1 MSYSSVLLRPI
12 QDWLLMEILAV
23 DLASCSLCC
32 SAFWHYSWDVT
43 SDKLE
48 KIEQTCNRS
57 LLRRAAFVWRRRQ
70 PWPKQTLLEKQQI
83 RTLKTLYRIHI
94 DWIAA
99 RAHAPRTTSLM
110 MLSKRAC
117 LVRKIASLENELD
130 FSWFSP
136 RAGHRFWSFI
146 QPLKFR
152 FHPWKLDDAQLQDV
166 SGFGRFI
173 HGVSRRYFEVLRVF

>member
-1 MSYSSVLLRPI
+1 
-12 QDWLLMEILAV
+12 MEILAV
-23 DLASCSLCC
+23 DLASCYLYC
-32 SAFWHYSWDVT
+32 SSFWHYSWVVNY
-43 SDKLE
+43 DKLE

-57 LLRRAAFVWRRRQ
+57 LLRRAAFVWRSRS
-70 PWPKQTLLEKQQI
+70 WPKQTLLEKQQI

-130 FSWFSP
+130 FSWFPP
-136 RAGHRFWSFI
+136 RAGHEFWSFI
-146 QPLKFR
+146 QPMRFW

-173 HGVSRRYFEVLRVF
+173 RRVSRRYFEVLQVF